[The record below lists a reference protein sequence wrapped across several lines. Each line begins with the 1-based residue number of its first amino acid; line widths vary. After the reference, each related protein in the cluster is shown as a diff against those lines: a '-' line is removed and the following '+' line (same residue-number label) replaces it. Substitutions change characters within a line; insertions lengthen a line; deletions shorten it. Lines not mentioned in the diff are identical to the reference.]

1 MTRSRATTWMRTR
14 SVGVQR
20 PDRPERLQRQHAFSA
35 QSADSA
41 TSAGNSDRVDGLP
54 ARTFSWDVAEGSA
67 GKTLLNLEGL
77 FMRTSACPT
86 GDASQSFDIFAST
99 VTNNSCVRFHPSAQ
113 PDQDD
118 DFDTIDGDQPVKA
131 GSDGSGLV
139 VYHRGIGG
147 VVTVELAWSKTADRC
162 FAAGTALGG
171 SGTQDLP

>member
-1 MTRSRATTWMRTR
+1 VFSA
-14 SVGVQR
+14 QIA
-20 PDRPERLQRQHAFSA
+20 QNAFNANNAFSA

-99 VTNNSCVRFHPSAQ
+99 VINNSCVRFHPSAQ
-113 PDQDD
+113 PDHDD

-131 GSDGSGLV
+131 GSDGSASSTTAASAG
-139 VYHRGIGG
+139 
-147 VVTVELAWSKTADRC
+147 WSP
-162 FAAGTALGG
+162 
-171 SGTQDLP
+171 SS